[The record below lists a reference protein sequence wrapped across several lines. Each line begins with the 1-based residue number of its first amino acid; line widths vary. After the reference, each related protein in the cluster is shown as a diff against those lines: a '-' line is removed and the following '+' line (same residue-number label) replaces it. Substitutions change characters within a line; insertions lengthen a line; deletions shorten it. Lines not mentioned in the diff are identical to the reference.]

1 MTRHES
7 LCRGRKRGTTTIRF
21 PERHSSTP
29 MRASRAMTR
38 ERRPGGEHTRKRAVF
53 RELGNGPYRRRESFD
68 ADASAREMATM
79 RAETKRDD
87 DEGSVALTRERERI
101 EARESEV
108 RASMREKR
116 RMRTRDDD
124 SMRAWMN
131 E

>member
-1 MTRHES
+1 
-7 LCRGRKRGTTTIRF
+7 
-21 PERHSSTP
+21 

-53 RELGNGPYRRRESFD
+53 RELGNGPYQRRESFD
-68 ADASAREMATM
+68 ADALAREMATM
-79 RAETKRDD
+79 RARTKSD

-116 RMRTRDDD
+116 RMKTRDDD
-124 SMRAWMN
+124 ARVD

>member
-1 MTRHES
+1 
-7 LCRGRKRGTTTIRF
+7 
-21 PERHSSTP
+21 
-29 MRASRAMTR
+29 MTR

-68 ADASAREMATM
+68 ADSLARELATM

-101 EARESEV
+101 EARESSEV
-108 RASMREKR
+108 RAWMREKR

-124 SMRAWMN
+124 ACVD

>member
-1 MTRHES
+1 
-7 LCRGRKRGTTTIRF
+7 
-21 PERHSSTP
+21 

-68 ADASAREMATM
+68 ADSLARELATM

-108 RASMREKR
+108 RESMREKR

-124 SMRAWMN
+124 SMRAWMKN